1 MLRTSLATIVLAA
14 SVHAA
19 AEERYPTNGC
29 IERLGDEP
37 RLEAIAHKVALA
49 SSEHTSAAMFHIENT
64 PSGGVEQSA
73 LALWSKL
80 RQACFELGAGF
91 RRDMAN
97 QEHAALAGRLFHL
110 HQALLGEL
118 RAGQLT
124 YAEFNRR
131 RVDLYLVARSL
142 ESAMTEQATPART
155 AEISEI

>member
-1 MLRTSLATIVLAA
+1 MLAA
-14 SVHAA
+14 SLHAA

-29 IERLGDEP
+29 IERLSDEP
-37 RLEAIAHKVALA
+37 RLEAIARKVALA
-49 SSEHTSAAMFHIENT
+49 SSEHTSAAMLRVENT
-64 PSGGVEQSA
+64 PSGVEQSA

-155 AEISEI
+155 AETSEI